1 MLREL
6 ELSLKQ
12 GSQTLAG
19 VRKSP
24 LQGSWIRSAKACGNR
39 EFVATAAACIDS
51 STLAVAGTITVRDR
65 TTGDTLVH
73 GASVTGRMMVMGLHL
88 SNATLSLNH
97 EQGSAEFLS
106 DDGEVFQLQSL
117 SD

>member
-51 STLAVAGTITVRDR
+51 STLAVAGTITVRDH